1 MHFQEF
7 ASIPRRSQEGN
18 LGRLLGLS
26 LGWFVFDGKLG
37 GRQRWGQ
44 PFLSHINSSDKGN
57 ELILFFTL
65 ISILYCHQ
73 REFSIYISGHTSTY
87 KKSGANS
94 PRVLILIL
102 SPQREEL
109 ISTCPSERGIN
120 FPGQKYHLLQGKVLI
135 YEVTEAV
142 YFL

>member
-44 PFLSHINSSDKGN
+44 PFLSHINSSDKSN

-73 REFSIYISGHTSTY
+73 REFSPRTRNRMQN
-87 KKSGANS
+87 KSCTVNS
-94 PRVLILIL
+94 KCDQGR
-102 SPQREEL
+102 
-109 ISTCPSERGIN
+109 PSRGGKLCCEIEGIN
-120 FPGQKYHLLQGKVLI
+120 NKRQPAACLSQ
-135 YEVTEAV
+135 VTCGNV
-142 YFL
+142 HVPSYGY

>member
-1 MHFQEF
+1 M
-7 ASIPRRSQEGN
+7 
-18 LGRLLGLS
+18 
-26 LGWFVFDGKLG
+26 
-37 GRQRWGQ
+37 GQ
-44 PFLSHINSSDKGN
+44 PFLGNIISSDKSN

-65 ISILYCHQ
+65 ISISCCHQ
-73 REFSIYISGHTSTY
+73 REFSVYTSGHTSTC
-87 KKSGANS
+87 KKTGANS

-120 FPGQKYHLLQGKVLI
+120 FPGQKYHLVQGKVLI
-135 YEVTEAV
+135 YEAPEAI